1 MAIKIDDLN
10 IYEIYP
16 TSFYDS
22 NGDGIG
28 DLNGIIEKLDYV
40 KDLGVNSI
48 WFNPFYKSEFADG
61 GYDVVDYYK
70 VDERFGTNEDFVRLA
85 AECKKRGLKVIVDMV
100 IGHTSEK
107 CPWFLDSCKAER
119 NAHSDWYV
127 WTTDIFA
134 TDDRCIANPKE
145 RDGCYRINYYIT
157 QPALNF
163 GFDRVDE
170 NKPWQWHY
178 TDPRLKPLRDELIK
192 MMKFWC
198 ALGADGFRCDMAL
211 SLVKNLSSYA
221 PIAWVWERLIGG
233 VREEYPHTLF
243 FAEWGN
249 PAVSV
254 GESFFDLD
262 YLTHEIPQYNQLIRN
277 EKGMNIAPYYERGY
291 NYFSEEGKGEIQS
304 FLEYF
309 YQTEEK
315 IKGKG
320 AYVFDSGNHDLVR
333 ISEGKSERLLKVIY
347 AFMYTWKTVPMLYYG
362 DEIGMKYR
370 RGIHKDGGSTRT
382 GARTPMQ
389 WTDGKNRGF
398 STAAAKDLYLP
409 VDENSESVQ
418 SQKARADSLYHTVKK
433 LIGLHKLFPY
443 SAAVRVKEAGYPFV
457 YERIAVDGVYTVFL
471 QPAAK
476 KAAYEVAYDQVIDCE
491 NCAVSGGTIETD
503 GVGYAIVF
511 KKA

>member
-1 MAIKIDDLN
+1 M
-10 IYEIYP
+10 
-16 TSFYDS
+16 
-22 NGDGIG
+22 
-28 DLNGIIEKLDYV
+28 
-40 KDLGVNSI
+40 
-48 WFNPFYKSEFADG
+48 
-61 GYDVVDYYK
+61 
-70 VDERFGTNEDFVRLA
+70 
-85 AECKKRGLKVIVDMV
+85 
-100 IGHTSEK
+100 
-107 CPWFLDSCKAER
+107 
-119 NAHSDWYV
+119 
-127 WTTDIFA
+127 
-134 TDDRCIANPKE
+134 
-145 RDGCYRINYYIT
+145 
-157 QPALNF
+157 
-163 GFDRVDE
+163 
-170 NKPWQWHY
+170 
-178 TDPRLKPLRDELIK
+178 
-192 MMKFWC
+192 
-198 ALGADGFRCDMAL
+198 
-211 SLVKNLSSYA
+211 
-221 PIAWVWERLIGG
+221 
-233 VREEYPHTLF
+233 
-243 FAEWGN
+243 
-249 PAVSV
+249 
-254 GESFFDLD
+254 
-262 YLTHEIPQYNQLIRN
+262 
-277 EKGMNIAPYYERGY
+277 
-291 NYFSEEGKGEIQS
+291 
-304 FLEYF
+304 
-309 YQTEEK
+309 
-315 IKGKG
+315 
-320 AYVFDSGNHDLVR
+320 FDSGNHDLVR

-491 NCAVSGGTIETD
+491 NYAVSGGTIDTD